1 MFGNEQNEVEK
12 YLIKEGYDDFKF
24 LRKNGGSYFYEVV
37 TFWSGKH
44 IIKLSNGFF
53 GWKKEKVNK

>member
-12 YLIKEGYDDFKF
+12 YLIKEGYEDFKF

-44 IIKLSNGFF
+44 IIKVSNGFF
-53 GWKKEKVNK
+53 GWKKEKL

>member
-12 YLIKEGYDDFKF
+12 YLIKEGY
-24 LRKNGGSYFYEVV
+24 EVV

-44 IIKLSNGFF
+44 IIKVSNGFY
-53 GWKKEKVNK
+53 G

>member
-12 YLIKEGYDDFKF
+12 YLIKEGYEDFKF

-44 IIKLSNGFF
+44 IIKVSNGFF
-53 GWKKEKVNK
+53 G